1 MKLPSIAVERPITT
15 LMVVL
20 IVIVLGTVSLGRLNI
35 DLLPNMSFPAAVV
48 VTTYEGVGPQE
59 IESLVTRPVEEAL
72 GTVQNVKNITSL
84 SQQGMSLVI
93 AEFNWGTDMDF
104 ATLNMREKIDLF
116 KRFFPDG
123 VDSPMIF
130 KFDPAM
136 MPIMSFAISGD
147 MDQAGIRAFSDDI
160 IKSRLERIE
169 GVASVETSGGL
180 VREIHIVIHP
190 ERLKGYNMS
199 IAQVAQ
205 ALQLENLNLPGGKVY
220 EGRKEFI
227 IRTVGEFRDIE
238 DIKDII
244 INTPMG
250 ASVLLRDIADVEDT
264 FKDVESFALMDGK
277 PCVGISVQKQT
288 DFNTVKVTEKVNK
301 ELEKIKEEYPE
312 IELYSIFDQARF
324 IRFSINNLIQNGL
337 VGGTLAV
344 LILYVFLRSIM
355 PTFIISIAI
364 PISVIATFILVYFAN
379 LTLNMVSLGG
389 LALGLGMLV
398 DNSIVVLENIYR
410 FRQDGYGRIE
420 ASKLAAEEVG
430 TAILASTLTT
440 MAVFLPIV
448 YVKGLASVIF
458 KELGLTVSFSL
469 LASLIVSLTLVPVMC
484 SRFLRVSGEENHYDE
499 KRFLTKL
506 SLSWQRFF
514 EKIEQKYFDLL
525 KWSLGHRKIVVI
537 AAACVFL
544 LVIFIIPFTGMEFLP
559 DIDEGRLTVS
569 LKLPAG
575 TRLEETH
582 RVLTLIEQRLKDI
595 PEVEQVFMT
604 GGSSEG
610 GVSLSS
616 GPELGSMWVQ
626 LSPMSGRSR
635 STEKIAEDA
644 RERLRDIP
652 GADIKVES
660 QSLISLAMGSISGS
674 APVSIEIKGDDLE
687 RLKEIADIVAEEVS
701 QVEGTR
707 EVDTSMSEERPE
719 VQIKVDKQKAASYG
733 LSTAQVATAVEAGVK
748 GKVATMYRVGGEE
761 IDVRVRL
768 DKEQVSTIA
777 DISSV
782 TIASPMGFQ
791 VPLDEVADISV
802 ENGPLSV
809 TRKNQ
814 GRIVTVTSQ
823 IAGRD
828 LGNVTKDI
836 QAKLKNIVMPEGYYL
851 EFGGERKEM
860 IDAFQSLLM
869 ALILGMVLVYMIM
882 ASQFESLLHPF
893 VIMFSVPLAFTGAF
907 FALLVMRRTLNVAS
921 FIGIIMLTGIVV
933 NNAIILVDYINILR
947 MRGLNREE
955 AILKA
960 GPTRLRPILMT
971 TLTTVLG
978 MLPLAISR
986 GEGHELSTPM
996 ATAVIGGLT
1005 VSTLLTLVVVPVFYT
1020 IFDGFNVKDLPFFK
1034 KGSKKTE
1041 IRKEGV

>member
-1 MKLPSIAVERPITT
+1 MKLPSIAVDRPITT
-15 LMVVL
+15 LMIVL
-20 IVIVLGTVSLGRLNI
+20 IVIVLGVVSLGRLNV
-35 DLLPNMSFPAAVV
+35 DLLPNMTFPAAVV
-48 VTTYEGVGPQE
+48 VTSYEGVGPQE

-72 GTVQNVKNITSL
+72 GTVQNVKSITSL

-116 KRFFPDG
+116 KRVFPDG

-136 MPIMSFAISGD
+136 MPIIFFGISGD
-147 MDQAGIRAFSDDI
+147 MDQAEIRAFSDDVI
-160 IKSRLERIE
+160 RSRLERIE
-169 GVASVETSGGL
+169 GVASLETSGGL
-180 VREIHIVIHP
+180 VREIQIVVHP

-227 IRTVGEFRDIE
+227 IRTIGEFKDIE
-238 DIKDII
+238 DIKNIV

-250 ASVLLRDIADVEDT
+250 ASVLLRDIADVKDT
-264 FKDVESFALMDGK
+264 YKDVESFALMDGK
-277 PCVGISVQKQT
+277 PCIGISVQKQT
-288 DFNTVKVTEKVNK
+288 DYNTVKVSEKVNK

-312 IELYSIFDQARF
+312 IEFYSIFDQADF
-324 IRFSINNLIQNGL
+324 IKFSIKNLLQNGL
-337 VGGTLAV
+337 VGAALAV
-344 LILYVFLRSIM
+344 LILYIFLRSVT
-355 PTFIISIAI
+355 PTLIISVAI
-364 PISVIATFILVYFAN
+364 PISVIATFILVYFAD

-410 FRQDGYGRIE
+410 FRQDGYTGID

-430 TAILASTLTT
+430 TAIFASTLTT
-440 MAVFLPIV
+440 VAVFLPIV
-448 YVKGLASVIF
+448 YVQGLASVVF
-458 KELGLTVSFSL
+458 KELALTVSFSL

-484 SRFLRVSGEENHYDE
+484 SKFLKVAKEENSLDE

-514 EKIEQKYFDLL
+514 ERIEEKYFSLL
-525 KWSLGHRKIVVI
+525 KWALRHRKIVVI
-537 AAACVFL
+537 VAACVFV
-544 LVIFIIPFTGMEFLP
+544 LVIVIMPFIGMEFLP
-559 DIDEGRLTVS
+559 DTDEGRFTIN

-575 TRLEETH
+575 TRMEETYN
-582 RVLTLIEQRLKDI
+582 VLSLIEQRLEDI
-595 PEVEQVFMT
+595 PEVEQIFMT

-616 GPELGSMWVQ
+616 GPEAGSMWVQ
-626 LSPMSGRSR
+626 LVPMSERSR
-635 STEKIAEDA
+635 ATDKIVEDA
-644 RERLRDIP
+644 RERLKDIP
-652 GADIKVES
+652 DADIKVGS
-660 QSLISLAMGSISGS
+660 QGIMSFAMAGS
-674 APVSIEIKGDDLE
+674 APISIEIKGDDLD
-687 RLKEIADIVAEEVS
+687 RLKEISNLIAEEVS
-701 QVEGTR
+701 KVEGTR

-719 VQIKVDKQKAASYG
+719 VQIRVDKQKTASYG

-748 GKVATMYRVGGEE
+748 GKLATMYRVGGKE
-761 IDVRVRL
+761 INVRVRL
-768 DKEQVSTIA
+768 DKEQVSTID
-777 DISSV
+777 DISNI
-782 TIASPMGFQ
+782 TIISPMGFQ
-791 VPLDEVADISV
+791 VPLDEVAEISV
-802 ENGPLSV
+802 EKGPMSII
-809 TRKNQ
+809 RKNQ
-814 GRIVTVTSQ
+814 GRVVTVTSQ

-836 QAKLKNIVMPEGYYL
+836 KARLKNIVMPEGYYL

-860 IDAFQSLLM
+860 VDAFQSLFL
-869 ALILGMVLVYMIM
+869 ALILGVILVYMIM
-882 ASQFESLLHPF
+882 AAQFESLLHPF

-933 NNAIILVDYINILR
+933 NNAIILVDYINVLR
-947 MRGLNREE
+947 EKGLDRED

-978 MLPLAISR
+978 MLPLAIGK
-986 GEGHELSTPM
+986 GEGHELSAPM
-996 ATAVIGGLT
+996 ATAVIGGLML
-1005 VSTLLTLVVVPVFYT
+1005 STLLTLVVVPVFYT
-1020 IFDGFNVKDLPFFK
+1020 IFDGFSFKDLPFFK
-1034 KGSKKTE
+1034 RGSGKTGM
-1041 IRKEGV
+1041 RKEGV

>member
-1 MKLPSIAVERPITT
+1 MKLPSIAVDRPITT
-15 LMVVL
+15 LMIVL
-20 IVIVLGTVSLGRLNI
+20 IVIVLGVVSLGRLNI

-59 IESLVTRPVEEAL
+59 IESLITRPVEEAL
-72 GTVQNVKNITSL
+72 GTVQNVKNVTSL

-130 KFDPAM
+130 KFDPAL
-136 MPIMSFAISGD
+136 MPIMSFGISGD

-190 ERLKGYNMS
+190 ERLKGYNIS

-220 EGRKEFI
+220 EGRNELI
-227 IRTVGEFRDIE
+227 VRTVGEFRDIE
-238 DIKDII
+238 DIKDIV
-244 INTPMG
+244 INTPLG

-264 FKDVESFALMDGK
+264 YKDVESFAWMGGK

-288 DFNTVKVTEKVNK
+288 DFNTVKVSEKVNK
-301 ELEKIKEEYPE
+301 ELENIKEEYSE
-312 IELYSIFDQARF
+312 IEFYSIFDQADF

-337 VGGTLAV
+337 VGGALAV
-344 LILYVFLRSIM
+344 LILYIFLRSLM
-355 PTFIISIAI
+355 PTLIISVAI

-410 FRQDGYGRIE
+410 FRQDGYESIE

-484 SRFLRVSGEENHYDE
+484 SRFLRVTSEENHYDE
-499 KRFLTKL
+499 KRFFTKL
-506 SLSWQRFF
+506 SIRWQRFF
-514 EKIEQKYFDLL
+514 ERIEQKYFALL

-537 AAACVFL
+537 AAVCVFA
-544 LVIFIIPFTGMEFLP
+544 LVIVIMPFIGMEFLP
-559 DIDEGRLTVS
+559 AIDEGRLTVN

-575 TRLEETH
+575 TRLEETYK
-582 RVLTLIEQRLKDI
+582 VLSLMEQRLEDI

-616 GPELGSMWVQ
+616 GTEVGSMWVQ
-626 LSPMSGRSR
+626 LVPMSERSR
-635 STEKIAEDA
+635 TTEKVVEDA
-644 RERLRDIP
+644 RERLKDIP
-652 GADIKVES
+652 DADIKVES
-660 QSLISLAMGSISGS
+660 QSLMSFAMAGS
-674 APVSIEIKGDDLE
+674 APITIEIKGDDLE

-719 VQIKVDKQKAASYG
+719 VQVRVDKQKAASYG

-761 IDVRVRL
+761 INVRVRL

-777 DISSV
+777 DISNV

-802 ENGPLSV
+802 EKGPMSI

-823 IAGRD
+823 IVGRD

-836 QAKLKNIVMPEGYYL
+836 QTKLKSIVMPEGYYL

-860 IDAFQSLLM
+860 IDAFQSLFM
-869 ALILGMVLVYMIM
+869 ALILGIILVYMIM

-933 NNAIILVDYINILR
+933 NNAIILVDYINVLR
-947 MRGLNREE
+947 KRGLDRED

-1005 VSTLLTLVVVPVFYT
+1005 FSTLLTLVVVPVFYT
-1020 IFDGFNVKDLPFFK
+1020 IFDGFSFKDFPFFK
-1034 KGSKKTE
+1034 KRSKESKM
-1041 IRKEGV
+1041 RKEGV